1 MRIPFKRSQL
11 IPLLITALLL
21 TTVCPLKPT
30 APILASPNT
39 ESSPS
44 NFIVSISL
52 TNDLPMGAYL
62 MVVIPFYSSTI
73 TPKSCTLLNSL
84 STTASI
90 CQNLNLASS
99 AVPNPLTVNTTV
111 AN

>member
-1 MRIPFKRSQL
+1 ML
-11 IPLLITALLL
+11 G
-21 TTVCPLKPT
+21 TVCPLKPT

-52 TNDLPMGAYL
+52 TNDLPLGAYL

-90 CQNLNLASS
+90 CQNLNLASA